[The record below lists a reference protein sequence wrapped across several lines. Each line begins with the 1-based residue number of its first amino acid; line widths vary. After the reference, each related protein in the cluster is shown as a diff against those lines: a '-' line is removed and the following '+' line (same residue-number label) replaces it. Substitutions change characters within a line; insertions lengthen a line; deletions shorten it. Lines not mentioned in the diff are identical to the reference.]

1 MLAYNES
8 WRWSSSIFFCFL
20 LLQKFLRQ
28 EAKMATK
35 RKVEQFSRYSELS
48 NRDFLW
54 LRARAEMMYLLAS
67 AVSDCAWKREKSW
80 KHNEVEETNGKKF
93 NRSRFGLFHQHGI
106 HLIHS
111 FVLCKFEPLPCW
123 TRSRLHR
130 EELIGDQASL
140 VAYMLLRCWCG
151 HQEASSAKNKPE
163 SVHSNP
169 KNHDKVFNLKANK
182 TASTIKVKQIKLQ

>member
-1 MLAYNES
+1 MKFKH
-8 WRWSSSIFFCFL
+8 FFSAFCCCRNFFD
-20 LLQKFLRQ
+20 K
-28 EAKMATK
+28 K
-35 RKVEQFSRYSELS
+35 RKWPQKEKSNNSAGTVNSRTETFCDCERGPKWCISS
-48 NRDFLW
+48 PQPFL
-54 LRARAEMMYLLAS
+54 
-67 AVSDCAWKREKSW
+67 DCAWKREKSW

-106 HLIHS
+106 HLIHA

-123 TRSRLHR
+123 TSSRLHR

-151 HQEASSAKNKPE
+151 HQEASSAENKPE